1 MVDCV
6 ASNRLLSLGRATVLL
21 SYYYRKAMLDY
32 CSANNR
38 TALTDALMNLVRR
51 RIDIDYCRM
60 QMHICEE

>member
-1 MVDCV
+1 MVDCA
-6 ASNRLLSLGRATVLL
+6 ASNTLLALGRCTVLL

-38 TALTDALMNLVRR
+38 TVLTDALMNLVR